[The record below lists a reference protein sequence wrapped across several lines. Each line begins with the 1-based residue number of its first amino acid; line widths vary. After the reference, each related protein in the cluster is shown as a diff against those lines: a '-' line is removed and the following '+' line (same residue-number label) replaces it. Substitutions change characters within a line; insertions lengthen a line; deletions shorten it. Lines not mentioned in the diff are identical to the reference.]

1 MLGNMLTD
9 ILATVFLV
17 IVLVYVPLHLIN
29 SLWLKPKRL
38 EKCLRDQGFRGNPYR
53 PIYGDLAEITGMAR
67 SSLSKSFTSLTHDI
81 VSRIL
86 PFLHHTIQQYGKE
99 SFIWYG
105 RNPKIN
111 ITKIELIK
119 EIFTK
124 YEVFTK
130 QSPAKKTMFGLPMR
144 EGEDWAK
151 VRKIINPAFE
161 IEKLK
166 NMLPTMEKCCDKMIR
181 KWDEVVATSGSAE
194 VDVYSSLSMYSGDV
208 IAITSF
214 GSSYEEGEK
223 LYKLQEEDL
232 SLTFQAMRTMTN
244 YIPGWRYL
252 PTKANRRKKKL
263 DREIKETAKTLV
275 DKRKKLK
282 QIKDSKNKDDLL
294 SVMLESNEKEIEED
308 GVGLPMEDLIEECKL
323 FMLAGKDTTSSLLTW
338 VMVLLSQ
345 HQDWQNK
352 AREEVLSHFG
362 KDYTPDYKGLNSL
375 KIMNMIINETLRIY
389 PPIATLSRIIH
400 TNTNLK
406 QLTLLSGMEIS
417 MPLSMVHRDR
427 ELWGDD
433 ASEFNPNRFS
443 EGVLSASK
451 VPGSFFP
458 FGGGPRICVGKN
470 YALIESKLALT
481 KILQRFS
488 FELSSSY
495 VHAPIFELALVP
507 QFGAQLILHKI

>member
-1 MLGNMLTD
+1 MG
-9 ILATVFLV
+9 
-17 IVLVYVPLHLIN
+17 
-29 SLWLKPKRL
+29 
-38 EKCLRDQGFRGNPYR
+38 
-53 PIYGDLAEITGMAR
+53 
-67 SSLSKSFTSLTHDI
+67 
-81 VSRIL
+81 
-86 PFLHHTIQQYGKE
+86 
-99 SFIWYG
+99 
-105 RNPKIN
+105 
-111 ITKIELIK
+111 
-119 EIFTK
+119 
-124 YEVFTK
+124 
-130 QSPAKKTMFGLPMR
+130 R
-144 EGEDWAK
+144 EGVVGNWWWEVGVGVA
-151 VRKIINPAFE
+151 VSAGCFRRSKIGAGCRGGQIGRGYGGCAVAGV
-161 IEKLK
+161 

-181 KWDEVVATSGSAE
+181 KWDEMVATSGSAV

-223 LYKLQEEDL
+223 LFKLQEEDL

-263 DREIKETAKTLV
+263 DREIKETAKALV

-362 KDYTPDYKGLNSL
+362 NDYIPDYKGLNSL